1 MLGLLAVQA
10 VAITTFPM
18 GCGQSMPI
26 SRGMMELDVSQPY
39 QPSVPPAMHLL
50 PVCACASQIG
60 GSGVLVQ
67 PMTYIFDE
75 EPLRWQRLLAELGLE
90 DTTGN
95 DPAAAAAAM
104 MATYGETAAA
114 QEAAP
119 ARR

>member
-1 MLGLLAVQA
+1 LPAALFLL
-10 VAITTFPM
+10 
-18 GCGQSMPI
+18 
-26 SRGMMELDVSQPY
+26 
-39 QPSVPPAMHLL
+39 
-50 PVCACASQIG
+50 QIG

-75 EPLRWQRLLAELGLE
+75 EPMRWQRLLAQLGIDE
-90 DTTGN
+90 VAAGN

-104 MATYGETAAA
+104 MASNGAAAAA